1 MKKRCSKTKIRM
13 EHKDGYNGNMVSEPM
28 AMTYGM
34 SDELRNSDLLSRISG
49 LSLSDKQCLIRYI
62 SEEVE
67 VEELEE
73 DEWDRQDTTCLEPY
87 TLDEL
92 YARIQ
97 QSEEEI
103 RLGKVKTEQE
113 AREELKRE
121 FLWLQ

>member
-1 MKKRCSKTKIRM
+1 MESNTGTKAA
-13 EHKDGYNGNMVSEPM
+13 EPL

-34 SDELRNSDLLSRISG
+34 SDELRNSDLLDRISN

-67 VEELEE
+67 VDQLEE
-73 DEWDRQDTTCLEPY
+73 DEWDRQDTTGLEPY

-97 QSEEEI
+97 ESEDEISRGEYYTAEQS
-103 RLGKVKTEQE
+103 
-113 AREELKRE
+113 REMLKKE
-121 FLWLQ
+121 FPWLT

>member
-1 MKKRCSKTKIRM
+1 M
-13 EHKDGYNGNMVSEPM
+13 EHDNTFTADRVAEPL

-34 SDELRNSDLLSRISG
+34 SDQLLSSDLLSRISR

-67 VEELEE
+67 VDQIEE
-73 DEWDRQDTTCLEPY
+73 DEWDHQGTSDLKPY

-97 QSEEEI
+97 ESEEDI
-103 RLGKVKTEQE
+103 KKGRVLTAKE
-113 AREELKRE
+113 AREELRKE
-121 FLWLQ
+121 FLWLR